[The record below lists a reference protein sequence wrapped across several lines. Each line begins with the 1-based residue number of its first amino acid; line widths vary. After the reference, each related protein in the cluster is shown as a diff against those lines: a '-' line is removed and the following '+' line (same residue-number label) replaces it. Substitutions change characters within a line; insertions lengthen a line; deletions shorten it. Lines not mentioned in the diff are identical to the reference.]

1 MQYVLIK
8 INLEHIKQRLN
19 TKYMT
24 EKFHKIEFPT
34 DSVNRYYLFC
44 CLIKGTFGT
53 SQTPNMPEYKVVL
66 NIREKLRKLRKCN
79 KILIKFSRGRYKT
92 KIIRATDLK
101 SKEEQHYSMSL

>member
-1 MQYVLIK
+1 
-8 INLEHIKQRLN
+8 
-19 TKYMT
+19 
-24 EKFHKIEFPT
+24 
-34 DSVNRYYLFC
+34 
-44 CLIKGTFGT
+44 
-53 SQTPNMPEYKVVL
+53 MPEYKVVL